1 MRAYPFVAVFAL
13 CASALL
19 SSARAQASSTPIDTT
34 ITIRANSSSLEFDPP
49 TIAAKQGTRVRL
61 RFLNA
66 GTLPHNIIVVKN
78 ENDIDAL
85 AAEAAK
91 AGGDYVPLTQ
101 KTKLIA
107 FSTLASPGQTVDV
120 TFVMPPPGEYTYV
133 CLMSGHANSMIGKLR
148 SLK

>member
-1 MRAYPFVAVFAL
+1 MRAFSIFAIVSL
-13 CASALL
+13 CTAAIHST
-19 SSARAQASSTPIDTT
+19 ARAQAASTQVDTT

-66 GTLPHNIIVVKN
+66 GTLPHNVIVVRN

-91 AGGDYVPLTQ
+91 AGGDYIPLTQ
-101 KTKLIA
+101 KAKLIA

-148 SLK
+148 SLR